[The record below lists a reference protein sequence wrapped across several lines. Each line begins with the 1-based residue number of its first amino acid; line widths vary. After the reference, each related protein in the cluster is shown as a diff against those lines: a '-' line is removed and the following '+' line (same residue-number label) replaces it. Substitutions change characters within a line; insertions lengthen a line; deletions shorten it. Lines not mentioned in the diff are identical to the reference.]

1 MKKISILTI
10 LLFLFFVA
18 SAMAGVTVATPST
31 GKTSQGGSFIVNAY
45 SANAMGCEEMKAA
58 PGTGQAIYLKTLYIN
73 VASPITV
80 TIGEGET
87 TPGSVDTILIGPISF
102 GTNGSNFEYS
112 FYPAL
117 KLTDNKSLVVDSSAT
132 GPVVIVIEGFIE

>member
-1 MKKISILTI
+1 MF
-10 LLFLFFVA
+10 LLFSVA
-18 SAMAGVTVATPST
+18 AMADVTVTTSDT

-45 SANAMGCEEMKAA
+45 SANAAGCEQMKAA
-58 PGTGQAIYLKTLYIN
+58 PGTGKAIYLKTLFIN
-73 VASPITV
+73 VASPVTV

-102 GTNGSNFEYS
+102 SSEASLFRYD

-132 GPVVIVIEGFIE
+132 APVVIVIEGFIE